1 MGTAEREAK
10 IGRSVEAQNPQ
21 TKDELRAII
30 DNAPVFLWSDL
41 PDGFCDFL
49 NQRWLNYFNLSL
61 QEAQGTGWATVLHP
75 DDAAHHLESW
85 QKSVS
90 TGIPFE
96 TEARFRRH
104 DGEYRW
110 FLTRA
115 EPLRDK
121 TGRIVKWYG
130 TNIDIENLKRTEE
143 RLRQSEAYLAEA
155 QRLSHSGV
163 AAYNETTILF
173 GSEEIYRIWG
183 FDPAQGVPSREAV
196 FQRIHPDD
204 RDRLSAEVQR
214 AVDEKRGYSTGY
226 RIVLPDGTAKH
237 IETIGQ
243 PVFSA
248 SGELVEI
255 VTTQIDVTERKRAEE
270 ALRESEGKIRRLVD
284 ANILGICIWNLEG
297 AIVEANKAFL
307 HMLQYSREDVVSDR
321 LRWTH
326 LTPAEWR
333 ERDERAVA
341 ELRSTGTFQPFEKE
355 YFRKDGSRVPVLIG
369 GALFEQSR
377 NEGVAFVLDLTERKC
392 AEEALRE
399 SEAKFR
405 DYAETASDWFWE
417 IGPDYKFTLLTENAF
432 GSHAA
437 DRIGTAC
444 WGHALDFETESE
456 KWRLVWATLDSR
468 KPFRDFVYLGLSGNG
483 APMYVKASGKPVFGA
498 NGEFRGYRGTGTDV
512 TAIVRAQE
520 ALRESERS
528 ARSALDGIAG
538 LVAVLAP
545 NGEVETVNRP
555 LLEYFG
561 RSLEEQKNWETTNM
575 VHPEDLPHTLELF
588 KRAIASGIPFQHEL
602 RMRRFDGEYRWFENR
617 GVPIRDDTGRIARW
631 YVLLTDIE
639 DRKRALARLD
649 QMQSDFA
656 HMNRVSMMGELAAE
670 LSHEIT
676 QPIASAR
683 NNARAAQNFLDMQPP
698 DLSEVREA
706 LSCVVGDTDRAGDIV
721 DRIRDHIKK
730 APPRKEHF
738 DLNEAINEVIVLG
751 RSAIIKNGVSV
762 QTRLSE
768 GLLPVHGDRVQL
780 QQVVLNLLLNAVE
793 AMGSVKAKPRDLLIS
808 TEHDHGGIVVAVRDS
823 GPGIDPSHLERVFD
837 AFYTTKSGG
846 TGMGLSICRSIIDA
860 HGGRLWAEANE
871 PRGTIFQFTLPAVP

>member
-1 MGTAEREAK
+1 
-10 IGRSVEAQNPQ
+10 
-21 TKDELRAII
+21 
-30 DNAPVFLWSDL
+30 
-41 PDGFCDFL
+41 
-49 NQRWLNYFNLSL
+49 
-61 QEAQGTGWATVLHP
+61 
-75 DDAAHHLESW
+75 
-85 QKSVS
+85 
-90 TGIPFE
+90 
-96 TEARFRRH
+96 
-104 DGEYRW
+104 
-110 FLTRA
+110 
-115 EPLRDK
+115 
-121 TGRIVKWYG
+121 
-130 TNIDIENLKRTEE
+130 
-143 RLRQSEAYLAEA
+143 
-155 QRLSHSGV
+155 V

-751 RSAIIKNGVSV
+751 RSAIIKNGVWV